1 MPLKKNIS
9 GKRRILLVLL
19 ALLLILSVGATIAYI
34 TLKTPKVTNEF
45 VPAVVTC
52 EVQETFE
59 NGVKKDVCVKNTGNV
74 SSYIRVALVI
84 NWVNDNDKTV
94 LSTVPVENVDY
105 TLSIS
110 DQGWKKGSDGYYY
123 YCEPV
128 KAGYLTS
135 NVITEAKVNESKA
148 PAGYSLSIQVL
159 ASAIQSEP
167 TKAVEE
173 NWNVTVNNGNIT
185 PITPI
190 S

>member
-84 NWVNDNDKTV
+84 NWVDDKGTV
-94 LSTVPVENVDY
+94 LSTVPVKDDY
-105 TLSIS
+105 TLTIS
-110 DQGWKKGSDGYYY
+110 DQGWKTGSDGYYY

-128 KAGYLTS
+128 KVGYSTS
-135 NVITEAKVNESKA
+135 NLITEAKVNELKA

-173 NWNVTVNNGNIT
+173 NWNVKVNNGNIT
-185 PITPI
+185 PK

>member
-1 MPLKKNIS
+1 MPLKKNIF

-94 LSTVPVENVDY
+94 LSTVPVEDVDY
-105 TLSIS
+105 TLAIS

-128 KAGYLTS
+128 KVGHSTS
-135 NVITEAKVNESKA
+135 NLITNAVEVRNPS
-148 PAGYSLSIQVL
+148 GYSLSIQVL

-173 NWNVTVNNGNIT
+173 NWNVKVNNGNIT